1 MKTASS
7 RSFSSESSNGFALM
21 TGIEHLLQHQRLVV
35 LLVLRAVYQSD
46 RSLFALLFQQVD
58 SLLVRA
64 QFLPIPHLEFLPPGR
79 VVSEPLA
86 QFRGR
91 RDVFEP
97 KVDRS
102 LL

>member
-1 MKTASS
+1 MKTAFNRGLSFESASS
-7 RSFSSESSNGFALM
+7 FALM
-21 TGIEHLLQHQRLVV
+21 SAIEHLLQHQRFVV

-91 RDVFEP
+91 RDVFQP